1 MLCLPL
7 MRLLNLMI
15 TSNEMKDALSDVKT
29 GEVTFAIRG
38 TSVDGNEI
46 HKNNI
51 MGITDDG
58 IKAVGEYVKDV
69 TIDVIKEMVD
79 EDSGMI
85 SVYYGEDT
93 TEEDAMAL
101 KSVLEEQF
109 EDLEVDVR
117 YGGQPIYYYILSV
130 E

>member
-1 MLCLPL
+1 
-7 MRLLNLMI
+7 
-15 TSNEMKDALSDVKT
+15 
-29 GEVTFAIRG
+29 
-38 TSVDGNEI
+38 
-46 HKNNI
+46 